1 MGFFYF
7 FALGIKTSKQFLV
20 STIKVAALSWLTI
33 LLLSAC
39 SEEEKD
45 ADMKLDPLAI
55 TGSMAGLWANADNA
69 SSFTLRGSCLNKDT
83 RQTTVVVSRAQASAI
98 TTETTTCGAATSN
111 KWSVVFNLGQE
122 TDGKLAVDVSQSDGS
137 GGTLEATG
145 VIIKDTQPPAI
156 TGVANDTT
164 PKLSKPWDWG
174 CDDSNSPCRFRHL
187 INNKSSH
194 SFQEKD
200 EYTEDINATQFFG
213 NATFYL
219 HLQAKDVAG
228 NESRTMSFSVILDN
242 QAPSISSMS
251 IPGTNY
257 LGGEEMVFRVVFNE
271 AVAVS
276 GTPRIG
282 IRIGEHLRYA
292 QYFEGTGTSTL
303 GFRYTVMI
311 ADIDIDGI
319 VIPVKSI
326 DLSVAN
332 AAVADLA
339 GNGSAVNFG
348 LPSSLSDVVVA
359 GMGRQ
364 VVLSTRS
371 LSQGENAASA
381 SYSLRLSTRPSANVV
396 IGLSVGDSTVAGIT
410 SATTITF
417 TPDNWARP
425 QSVTVVTVNDDVDND
440 PHRSTAIAH
449 AVSDGEYAA
458 VVAGSVEVV
467 AVNDDTR
474 GVTLSKNSF
483 DLAENAGRASYT
495 VRLNSQPTANVVL
508 AISSSQATIARIV
521 SSASVT
527 FTPSNWQRPV
537 TVMVEGVNDA
547 IDNNLNRMAALT
559 HQASGGDYA
568 STPAVVAR
576 VEVLDDD
583 TRGVR
588 VSASAFAIAEVGG
601 RASYTLVLE
610 TEPSGNV
617 TVLLESGDGTVVTV
631 SPPAVIFNTSNW
643 SNAQT
648 VNLVAVDDD
657 IDSDPS
663 RRANIFHRV
672 LGGDYAGF
680 NIANVVVTATDSDVR
695 GVSVSTSSLN
705 IAEDGSAAYTV
716 QLMTEPAGRVEIAL
730 AVEDEGV
737 VRLEPSLLAFTG
749 VNWNA
754 PASVQV
760 RAVDDD
766 VDNLAHRGS
775 SISHTVSG
783 GDYGAVTAANVNITL
798 IDDDIRGVMVSERLL
813 AVHEGAG
820 TNTYQVQLTSQPT
833 GEVSMALAVG
843 TSGVVAVA
851 PQSMSF
857 IASDWNVAQTVTL
870 TGVNDMLVNSP
881 LRTTSISH
889 TASGADYASVVVA
902 QVKAIVLDDDATD
915 PRKLL
920 ALGANHS
927 CVVLSGGSIK
937 CWGKGGNGR
946 LGQGGVD
953 NIGDGVNEMGS
964 NLSAINLGTGRT
976 ATAVATGGMHTCA
989 LLDNSSIKCWGDN
1002 SLGQLGQGDTNNR
1015 GDGAGELGNSLMP
1028 IDLGSGR
1035 RAIAVVAG
1043 HSRSCALLDNYLVKC
1058 WGEGGSGQLGQGN
1071 TDNLGD
1077 SSGEMGDKLETI
1089 ALGAG
1094 RRVMDIV
1101 AGDYHTC
1108 VLLDNDRV
1116 KCWGDNS
1123 LGQLG
1128 QGNTDNLGDSAGRWE
1143 IA

>member
-1 MGFFYF
+1 
-7 FALGIKTSKQFLV
+7 
-20 STIKVAALSWLTI
+20 
-33 LLLSAC
+33 
-39 SEEEKD
+39 
-45 ADMKLDPLAI
+45 
-55 TGSMAGLWANADNA
+55 
-69 SSFTLRGSCLNKDT
+69 
-83 RQTTVVVSRAQASAI
+83 
-98 TTETTTCGAATSN
+98 
-111 KWSVVFNLGQE
+111 
-122 TDGKLAVDVSQSDGS
+122 
-137 GGTLEATG
+137 
-145 VIIKDTQPPAI
+145 
-156 TGVANDTT
+156 
-164 PKLSKPWDWG
+164 
-174 CDDSNSPCRFRHL
+174 
-187 INNKSSH
+187 
-194 SFQEKD
+194 
-200 EYTEDINATQFFG
+200 
-213 NATFYL
+213 
-219 HLQAKDVAG
+219 
-228 NESRTMSFSVILDN
+228 
-242 QAPSISSMS
+242 
-251 IPGTNY
+251 
-257 LGGEEMVFRVVFNE
+257 MVFRVVFNE

-292 QYFEGTGTSTL
+292 QYFEGTATSTL
-303 GFRYTVMI
+303 GFRYTVTT

-348 LPSSLSDVVVA
+348 PPSSLSDVVVA

-364 VVLSTRS
+364 VVLSKRS

-381 SYSLRLSTRPSANVV
+381 SYSLRLSTRPSTKVV

-410 SATTITF
+410 SATSITF
-417 TPDNWARP
+417 TPGNWTRP
-425 QSVTVVTVNDDVDND
+425 QSVTVMTVNDNVDND

-449 AVSDGEYAA
+449 TVSGGDYAA
-458 VVAGSVEVV
+458 VVAGSVAVV
-467 AVNDDTR
+467 AVDDDAR
-474 GVTLSKNSF
+474 GVTLSQNSF

-495 VRLNSQPTANVVL
+495 VRLNSEPTANVVL
-508 AISSSQATIARIV
+508 AISSSHATIARIV

-527 FTPSNWQRPV
+527 FTSSNWQSPV

-547 IDNNLNRMAALT
+547 IDNNLNRMATLT
-559 HQASGGDYA
+559 HQASSGGDYA
-568 STPAVVAR
+568 NTPAVVAR

-588 VSASAFAIAEVGG
+588 VSASTFAIAEVGG
-601 RASYTLVLE
+601 RASYTLALE

-617 TVLLESGDGTVVTV
+617 TVLLESGDSTVVTV
-631 SPPAVIFNTSNW
+631 SPPAVMFSTSNW
-643 SNAQT
+643 RNAQT

-663 RRANIFHRV
+663 RTANIFHRM
-672 LGGDYAGF
+672 LGGDYEGF

-695 GVSVSTSSLN
+695 GVSVSESSLN
-705 IAEDGSAAYTV
+705 IAEDGSAAYTI

-730 AVEDEGV
+730 AVGDEGV
-737 VRLEPSLLAFTG
+737 VTLEPSSLAFTG
-749 VNWNA
+749 VNWNV
-754 PASVQV
+754 PALVQV
-760 RAVDDD
+760 RAVDDN
-766 VDNLAHRGS
+766 VDNLVNRGS

-783 GDYGAVTAANVNITL
+783 GDYEGVTAANVNITL
-798 IDDDIRGVMVSERLL
+798 IDDDTRGVMVSESLL

-833 GEVSMALAVG
+833 GEVSIVLAAG
-843 TSGVVAVA
+843 TSGVVTIA

-857 IASDWNVAQTVTL
+857 IASNWNVARTVTL
-870 TGVNDMLVNSP
+870 TGVNDTLVNSP

-889 TASGADYASVVVA
+889 TTSGADYNSSVVVA

-915 PRKLL
+915 PRRLL

-927 CVVLSGGSIK
+927 CVVLSGGSVK

-946 LGQGGVD
+946 LGQGAVD

-989 LLDNSSIKCWGDN
+989 LLDNGSIKCWGDN

-1077 SSGEMGDKLETI
+1077 STGEMGDKLGTI

-1101 AGDYHTC
+1101 AGTTIP
-1108 VLLDNDRV
+1108 VS
-1116 KCWGDNS
+1116 CWITIVSSVGGII
-1123 LGQLG
+1123 LW
-1128 QGNTDNLGDSAGRWE
+1128 GNWVREIPITWGIAQGRWE
-1143 IA
+1143 IV